1 MDILNKIK
9 TVIVLTLS
17 LMILLTVQNCER
29 DDICAEGT
37 PTTPRLLIE
46 FYDAT
51 SPEDLKSVPRLTLY
65 GEGLVTDPV
74 ESSDATLIF
83 NSNANSAELPLL
95 VGPENETTTSRFI
108 LEQSSNLR
116 IDETGDSNVDIIEIS
131 YNSEFQYVSRACG
144 FKSIFT
150 NLSISLDNDGDT
162 WISSIDVI
170 ESTVDNENTVH
181 VQIFH

>member
-1 MDILNKIK
+1 M
-9 TVIVLTLS
+9 
-17 LMILLTVQNCER
+17 LTVQNCER

-65 GEGLVTDPV
+65 GEGLVTDPI

-83 NSNANSAELPLL
+83 NSNANAAELPLL